1 MALIKSFKPTKF
13 ASLFDVFDADFE
25 ALDEMGVKVEVKPTS
40 FSVLGPKGQNIVGN
54 IGLNK
59 GAVSMAQ
66 QGDLPAI
73 AKAPV
78 KAAINS
84 AFAHAMKQSN
94 WQHAELD
101 PTKAV
106 DFVEEV
112 SSTSELFKGMTPIAD
127 GVDAI
132 EADESGDFEQAVDD
146 IEAEEAM
153 EATAFKDIDIEQVK
167 PDPVDVYF
175 DSQDEA
181 ILEGYKTKILSQ
193 NLNKMSGEAM
203 QMSKVKLKDAEALYQ
218 PVGSTSGES
227 IYHCIGITTEG
238 LKFAARRSEQSLSIR
253 VEGPVKNNAP
263 ALIAAGF
270 NEDYIAKGYTSVH
283 FHGIDDLMAQRALGA
298 VLFGTGMT
306 FATVMPDLEVIAGKG
321 A

>member
-1 MALIKSFKPTKF
+1 MALIKAFKPTKF
-13 ASLFDVFDADFE
+13 AALFDVFDADFE
-25 ALDEMGVKVEVKPTS
+25 ALDDMGVKVEVKPTS

-112 SSTSELFKGMTPIAD
+112 SSTSDLFKGLTPIAD
-127 GVDAI
+127 GVD
-132 EADESGDFEQAVDD
+132 EADAMDD
-146 IEAEEAM
+146 IEAEAAM
-153 EATAFKDIDIEQVK
+153 EGAAFKDIDIEGDDLQ
-167 PDPVDVYF
+167 DLDAL
-175 DSQDEA
+175 SSAQDEA

-227 IYHCIGITTEG
+227 VYHCIGITTEG

-253 VEGPVKNNAP
+253 VEGPVKSNAS

-270 NEDYIAKGYTSVH
+270 NEDYITKGYTSVH

-306 FATVMPDLEVIAGKG
+306 FATVMPDIEVIAGKG